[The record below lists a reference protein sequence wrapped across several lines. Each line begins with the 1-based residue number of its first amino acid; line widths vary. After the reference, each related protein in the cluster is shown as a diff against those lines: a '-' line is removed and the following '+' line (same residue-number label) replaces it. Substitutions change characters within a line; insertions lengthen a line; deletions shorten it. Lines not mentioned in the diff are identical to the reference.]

1 MLKFFKFSI
10 IFSVFAIAMAINVSP
25 VQAQDDFNI
34 SVKHNINGRSLGLE
48 KALPVDVYVN
58 GNNTFTFSFGDS
70 FEASLPEGNYTIVVK
85 LAGTGTTVMTLG
97 PVDIPGGVDVTI
109 RAQLSG
115 NKTPALKVN
124 IK

>member
-1 MLKFFKFSI
+1 MSSI
-10 IFSVFAIAMAINVSP
+10 LSVLAIAFALNVTT
-25 VQAQDDFNI
+25 VQAQDTFDL